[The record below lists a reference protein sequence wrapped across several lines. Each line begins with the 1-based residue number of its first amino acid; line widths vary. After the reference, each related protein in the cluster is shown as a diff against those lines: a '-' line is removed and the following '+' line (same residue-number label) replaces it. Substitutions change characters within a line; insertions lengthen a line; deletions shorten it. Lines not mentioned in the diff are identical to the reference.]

1 MCALPCM
8 HAGLVEW
15 WFLSWC
21 NVMFGQEFAGWEPKA
36 QNRCTVHVHHQHAA
50 YTVSMCIADLQE
62 CLEAQQQRPLLS
74 ELETLVG
81 QDRQLV
87 VSCAAVSQFEI
98 LLQQFSGPLER
109 QRWAQLV
116 PQLRVYHCTAGCR
129 RSSTHSSSN
138 ASHQACAVCGDNL
151 VQSAGLGEQQ
161 QAPGVKQLD
170 RAWFPLSGRLQEL
183 EKMSLLQQAVF
194 SLGDALHALTLTANG
209 SAVRAAAVQG
219 VVLDVQ
225 QHRPVWLTGL

>member
-1 MCALPCM
+1 MR
-8 HAGLVEW
+8 
-15 WFLSWC
+15 F
-21 NVMFGQEFAGWEPKA
+21 
-36 QNRCTVHVHHQHAA
+36 
-50 YTVSMCIADLQE
+50 ADLQE

-81 QDRQLV
+81 QERQLV
-87 VSCAAVSQFEI
+87 VSCAAVTQFEI

-109 QRWAQLV
+109 QRWVQLL
-116 PQLRVYHCTAGCR
+116 PQLRIYHCTAGCSST
-129 RSSTHSSSN
+129 SSTHSSST
-138 ASHQACAVCGDNL
+138 ASHQVCAVCGDNL

-161 QAPGVKQLD
+161 QQQAPDVEQLD

>member
-1 MCALPCM
+1 
-8 HAGLVEW
+8 
-15 WFLSWC
+15 
-21 NVMFGQEFAGWEPKA
+21 
-36 QNRCTVHVHHQHAA
+36 
-50 YTVSMCIADLQE
+50 
-62 CLEAQQQRPLLS
+62 LEAQQQRPLLS

-87 VSCAAVSQFEI
+87 VSCAAVTQFEL

-109 QRWAQLV
+109 QRWAQLL
-116 PQLRVYHCTAGCR
+116 PQLRIYHCTAGCSN
-129 RSSTHSSSN
+129 SSPHSSSVG
-138 ASHQACAVCGDNL
+138 HQGCAVCGDKV
-151 VQSAGLGEQQ
+151 VQSAGLDELQ
-161 QAPGVKQLD
+161 QAQGLQQLD
-170 RAWFPLSGRLQEL
+170 RAWFPMSRRLQEL
-183 EKMSLLQQAVF
+183 EKMSVLQQAVF